1 MQTAPSPARLIA
13 SGLGIGL
20 QTPRAS
26 LRFRERFVVLG
37 NRLLVGVLRAGVAQD
52 HALEGVGDDL
62 MEGRL
67 DDRVVHL
74 AAARLDEICP
84 CTLVASLW
92 CRKIRIV
99 VRRSSGDDLTARRSK
114 R

>member
-1 MQTAPSPARLIA
+1 MQTAPSPARLMA
-13 SGLGIGL
+13 SLHRIRL
-20 QTPRAS
+20 QTLPS

-37 NRLLVGVLRAGVAQD
+37 DRLLVGVLGAGVAQD

-74 AAARLDEICP
+74 PAARLDKIRP
-84 CTLVASLW
+84 GALVAPLW
-92 CRKIRIV
+92 CRKIRLV
-99 VRRSSGDDLTARRSK
+99 VRGSTGKHL
-114 R
+114 